1 MLLMRFARW
10 DLLRVAV
17 AAAVAVIM
25 VIVVVVV
32 VHSCYASLAIEA
44 ATIAG
49 TAATRGGGGAAAA
62 LDGVHPLT
70 LRIHRQAVIL
80 HRLHTT
86 TATTEKKRLQL
97 MQGPSIFY

>member
-1 MLLMRFARW
+1 MQLMRFARW

-17 AAAVAVIM
+17 AAAVAVIL
-25 VIVVVVV
+25 VIVVVM

-44 ATIAG
+44 AT
-49 TAATRGGGGAAAA
+49 TRRGGGAAAA

-86 TATTEKKRLQL
+86 TATTEKKQLQL